1 MKVFCCDRC
10 QSYYH
15 VPTDCKK
22 HLTSLSI
29 YSGGTWKAADLCE
42 ACSKLLDEWY
52 ANLPS
57 DRDKPFMKEEAE

>member
-1 MKVFCCDRC
+1 MRVFCCDRC
-10 QSYYH
+10 HFYYY

-29 YSGGTWKAADLCE
+29 SSNGTWKAADLCE

-52 ANLPS
+52 ANLPG
-57 DRDKPFMKEEAE
+57 DNEDELPFE